1 MDIKDIQKEAWQ
13 TADDNG
19 FHSDPLKVGK
29 ITHMSEVMSDAMM
42 IALIHSEASEALE
55 ALRRDDRK
63 GFAEEL
69 ADIVI
74 RVCDLAEIRRI
85 DLTDEIAVKM
95 EKNREREYKHGGKLF

>member
-19 FHSDPLKVGK
+19 FHSDPL
-29 ITHMSEVMSDAMM
+29 SEVMSDAMM